1 MFSKYYT
8 YRHYLRIVQGKSN
21 RSKIPLGTKDLTF
34 FIGGK
39 MKKALSMFFG
49 IVVIVCLFIATG
61 FGQQYHITYSGA
73 DFKGQSST
81 DGYTGYFGGVYA
93 NAATDTGDLSCGVHF
108 PDSANGM
115 QVRRVSISVVDN
127 NDSYFQVYLFKKDRW
142 TGNATQVALLTTY
155 YLSKSPW
162 EQFVNIPK
170 SQMTAY
176 GIDNARYSWYLF
188 IYFLVGSSNLRLDQ
202 VTIRY
207 Y

>member
-93 NAATDTGDLSCGVHF
+93 NAAFEASLCGVHF
-108 PDSANGM
+108 PDSANGL
-115 QVRRVSISVVDN
+115 QVQRVSISVVDN
-127 NDSYFQVYLFKKDRW
+127 DDSFLYFCLYKKDRW
-142 TGNATQVALLTTY
+142 TGDIVLVAYLDTSG
-155 YLSKSPW
+155 LSKSPS
-162 EQFVNIPK
+162 EQFLNIPK

-176 GIDNARYSWYLF
+176 GIDNNRYSWHLQL
-188 IYFLVGSSNLRLDQ
+188 YFGAPGSSSFLLDQ